1 MSDNSF
7 APVRQRNDSGEGRA
21 VAQHQCHR
29 GRAWPA
35 NVMLLVLS
43 QRVRELGD
51 VTRRP
56 AEIVEEVGAV
66 VSGPMILTVLVAV
79 SFQDRAAAGPP
90 LSLAAV
96 PVA

>member
-1 MSDNSF
+1 MSQ
-7 APVRQRNDSGEGRA
+7 VQ
-21 VAQHQCHR
+21 V
-29 GRAWPA
+29 WPA

>member
-1 MSDNSF
+1 MRAAHCS
-7 APVRQRNDSGEGRA
+7 ATPVSQ
-21 VAQHQCHR
+21 AQ
-29 GRAWPA
+29 AWPA
-35 NVMLLVLS
+35 IVTLLVLS

-56 AEIVEEVGAV
+56 AEIVEEVGVV

-90 LSLAAV
+90 LSLAAG
-96 PVA
+96 PRA